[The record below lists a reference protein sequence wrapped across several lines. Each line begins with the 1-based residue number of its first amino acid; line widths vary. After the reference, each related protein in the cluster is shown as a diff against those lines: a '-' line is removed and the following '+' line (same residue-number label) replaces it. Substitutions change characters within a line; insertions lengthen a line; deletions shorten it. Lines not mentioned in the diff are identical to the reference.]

1 MPRQWP
7 HANATSLRGA
17 LARTAICSE
26 LNRVVFSRHM
36 VGSLVVLFLSP
47 SLSGDFWALLA
58 QETGGDR
65 ADASPLGINSSANYW
80 LVQFVYHRSD
90 CVHLEIHFLCLL
102 RPLGFLYL
110 ILTQVMIVM
119 MIVALFLRGYLRRV
133 GRPGQT
139 VRFVF

>member
-1 MPRQWP
+1 MPRQRP

-17 LARTAICSE
+17 LARTAIRPE
-26 LNRVVFSRHM
+26 LNRAVFSRHM
-36 VGSLVVLFLSP
+36 VGSPVVLFLSP

-65 ADASPLGINSSANYW
+65 ADTSALGINLSANHW
-80 LVQFVYHRSD
+80 SVQFVYHRSG
-90 CVHLEIHFLCLL
+90 CVHLKIHFQCLL
-102 RPLGFLYL
+102 RPLGFLHL
-110 ILTQVMIVM
+110 ILTQVMIVV

-133 GRPGQT
+133 CRARQT